1 MQERWQ
7 YLDSGDEIQN
17 NFDEFTESF
26 YDYMKAHG
34 LEEGRAEGFSLE
46 LLQRSEE
53 ARGIG
58 AKTVEDVRKL
68 SLDDGRLDVG
78 YFKPGAFS
86 NYADYPGHYLK
97 GMIDYLDP
105 EDVAKIRG
113 PITEKVG
120 LTAEELL
127 EEVLA
132 KGRHTGT
139 AAFYGSMR
147 GVSGIHG
154 EAIAREIDEVHEP
167 KLVARNAEII
177 GPVQA
182 DRMAAYRKRHI

>member
-17 NFDEFTESF
+17 EFDRFTQSF

-34 LEEGRAEGFSLE
+34 LEEGRAEGFSIE
-46 LLQRSEE
+46 LQQRSEGV
-53 ARGIG
+53 RGIG

-68 SLDDGRLDVG
+68 SLEDGRLTTG
-78 YFKPGAFS
+78 YYEPGAFAG
-86 NYADYPGHYLK
+86 YASRPERYLK
-97 GMIDYLDP
+97 GMINELDP
-105 EDVAKIRG
+105 EDLAKIRG
-113 PITEKVG
+113 PITENVG

-127 EEVLA
+127 QEVLA
-132 KGRHTGT
+132 KGKHTGS
-139 AAFYGSMR
+139 AAFQGSMR

-154 EAIAREIDEVHEP
+154 EAIAKEIDEVYEP
-167 KLVARNAEII
+167 KLVARNAEYI